1 VPFDLSAVAL
11 AKAEALGHVERA
23 KKGEHLISIAS
34 GLHEGAQKAKF
45 APITMDIGMLH
56 AIIFTCIYVVNMKLV
71 HSILALKAEPSRLDH
86 VLNDLTEAGYAIVAS
101 GVTDEAIEHAATK
114 TFSLMLVETGSLAS
128 VVEFLGVLR
137 RANALSSIVV
147 VTQDL
152 DLNSIVHGIRLRIA
166 DVFSKYDDDSVIVG
180 RVRSLLPDAPIVVEQ
195 LNKRINQLSEEKL
208 ALEERLRAL
217 GEEFELW
224 QKTVA
229 SSATDATVSA
239 MAGAA

>member
-1 VPFDLSAVAL
+1 
-11 AKAEALGHVERA
+11 
-23 KKGEHLISIAS
+23 
-34 GLHEGAQKAKF
+34 
-45 APITMDIGMLH
+45 
-56 AIIFTCIYVVNMKLV
+56 MKLV
-71 HSILALKAEPSRLDH
+71 HSILALKAEPSRLDN
-86 VLNDLTEAGYAIVAS
+86 VLNDLAEAGYAVVAT
-101 GVTDEAIEHAATK
+101 GVADEAIEHAATK
-114 TFSLMLVETGSLAS
+114 SFSLLLVETASLAS

-166 DVFSKYDDDSVIVG
+166 DVFSNYDDDSVIVD
-180 RVRSLLPDAPIVVEQ
+180 RIRSLLPDAPIVVEQ

-217 GEEFELW
+217 AEEFELW

-229 SSATDATVSA
+229 AAGTDAAVPA

>member
-1 VPFDLSAVAL
+1 
-11 AKAEALGHVERA
+11 
-23 KKGEHLISIAS
+23 
-34 GLHEGAQKAKF
+34 
-45 APITMDIGMLH
+45 
-56 AIIFTCIYVVNMKLV
+56 MKLV
-71 HSILALKAEPSRLDH
+71 HSILALKAEPSRLDNI
-86 VLNDLTEAGYAIVAS
+86 LNDLTEAGYAIVAS
-101 GVTDEAIEHAATK
+101 GVADDAIEQAAK
-114 TFSLMLVETGSLAS
+114 KPFSLMLVETESLAS
-128 VVEFLGVLR
+128 VVELLGVLR

-166 DVFSKYDDDSVIVG
+166 DIFSNYDDDSVIVG
-180 RVRSLLPDAPIVVEQ
+180 RVRSLLPDAPVVVEQ

-217 GEEFELW
+217 AEEFELW

-229 SSATDATVSA
+229 VTGAAAPA

>member
-1 VPFDLSAVAL
+1 
-11 AKAEALGHVERA
+11 
-23 KKGEHLISIAS
+23 
-34 GLHEGAQKAKF
+34 
-45 APITMDIGMLH
+45 
-56 AIIFTCIYVVNMKLV
+56 MKLV

-86 VLNDLTEAGYAIVAS
+86 VLNDLAETGYAIVATS
-101 GVTDEAIEHAATK
+101 VADEAIEHAATK
-114 TFSLMLVETGSLAS
+114 PFSLILVETESLAS

-137 RANALSSIVV
+137 RANTLSSIVV

-166 DVFSKYDDDSVIVG
+166 DVFSNYDDDAVIVG
-180 RVRSLLPDAPIVVEQ
+180 RIQSLLPDAPIIVEQ

-217 GEEFELW
+217 AEEFELW
-224 QKTVA
+224 QKTVSVTGA
-229 SSATDATVSA
+229 AVPA